1 MTAKKRNIL
10 IAAAVLIVL
19 AAAALILSAL
29 NRPDAPDP
37 GRVSVSRGETE
48 KVYTMAEI
56 AALPYVEVE
65 KEIVS
70 SSFEN
75 DEGVFRGVP
84 LRALLGDAGI
94 DLSDAAQVIIRS
106 EDGFVSVCPAEEV
119 RESDSAILV
128 YMKNGEGLGGQDDG
142 GSGPFRVLMTDDE
155 FGNRSAKYVCALE
168 VR

>member
-1 MTAKKRNIL
+1 
-10 IAAAVLIVL
+10 
-19 AAAALILSAL
+19 
-29 NRPDAPDP
+29 
-37 GRVSVSRGETE
+37 
-48 KVYTMAEI
+48 MAEI
-56 AALPYVEVE
+56 KELPYVDIQ

-70 SSFEN
+70 ASFDN

-84 LRALLGDAGI
+84 LRALMEDAGI
-94 DLSDAAQVIIRS
+94 DISDAAQIVIRS

-119 RESDSAILV
+119 RESDSALLV
-128 YMKNGEGLGGQDDG
+128 YAKNGEGLGGQEDG

>member
-1 MTAKKRNIL
+1 MTVKKRNIL

-19 AAAALILSAL
+19 AAAALILSLL
-29 NRPDAPDP
+29 NRPGATEP
-37 GRVSVSRGETE
+37 GQLTVSRGETE
-48 KVYTMAEI
+48 KVYAMADI
-56 AALPYVEVE
+56 KALPYVEVE

-70 SSFEN
+70 SSFDN

-84 LRALLGDAGI
+84 LRALLEDAGVG
-94 DLSDAAQVIIRS
+94 LSDAAQVVIRS

-119 RESDSAILV
+119 RDSDSALLV
-128 YMKNGEGLGGQDDG
+128 YAKNGEPLGGLEDG

-155 FGNRSAKYVCALE
+155 FGNRSAKYVCSLE

>member
-10 IAAAVLIVL
+10 IAAAVLVVL
-19 AAAALILSAL
+19 AAGALILSLL
-29 NRPDAPDP
+29 NRPSASEP
-37 GRVSVSRGETE
+37 GEISVSGGGTE

-56 AALPYVEVE
+56 KALPYVEVE

-70 SSFEN
+70 SSFDN

-84 LRALLGDAGI
+84 LRVLLEDAGQ
-94 DLSDAAQVIIRS
+94 DLSDAVQVVIRS

-119 RESDSAILV
+119 ISSDSALLV
-128 YMKNGEGLGGQDDG
+128 YAKNGEGLGGLDDG